1 MDFKAL
7 YKLRIITTAKGGL
20 TTVPFAP
27 WGLTSPGFSVWVA
40 VFYAL
45 WLPVLFYFHD
55 VVITQ
60 FACCE
65 LIQHDFLRVHDE
77 KMYRIRHWQFVIISS
92 NIGGLHG
99 AGPGPHGIWHEPPQN
114 CPWVG
119 LTNGFGWAALGW
131 VEIFQLFVVWVG
143 SSIAK
148 VLKFERI
155 MLMHLI
161 RGCIRFG
168 CTKQLIKSV
177 SCIGLGWLGSK
188 IFHL

>member
-1 MDFKAL
+1 MGWVDQWVWLGCVELGRDFSAF
-7 YKLRIITTAKGGL
+7 RG
-20 TTVPFAP
+20 
-27 WGLTSPGFSVWVA
+27 
-40 VFYAL
+40 
-45 WLPVLFYFHD
+45 
-55 VVITQ
+55 
-60 FACCE
+60 
-65 LIQHDFLRVHDE
+65 
-77 KMYRIRHWQFVIISS
+77 
-92 NIGGLHG
+92 
-99 AGPGPHGIWHEPPQN
+99 
-114 CPWVG
+114 
-119 LTNGFGWAALGW
+119 LGW
-131 VEIFQLFVVWVG
+131 